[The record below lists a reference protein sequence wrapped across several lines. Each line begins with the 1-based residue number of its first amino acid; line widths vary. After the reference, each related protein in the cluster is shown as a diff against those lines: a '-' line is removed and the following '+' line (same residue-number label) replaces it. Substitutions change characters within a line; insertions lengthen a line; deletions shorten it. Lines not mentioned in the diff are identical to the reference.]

1 MRENPRRRCRLYL
14 AALLVGL
21 LLAGNSL
28 PSAYGQNPSIVVGA
42 AISLKESF
50 NELGGIYE
58 HRTGTKVTFTCGSSG
73 ELERQ
78 IEAGAPVDV
87 IASAAEKEMDELRA
101 KNLIARTTRKD
112 FARNALVLVV
122 PVDSQLHLQSFSD
135 LQKPGVTKIAIG
147 NPKTV
152 PAGQYAEE
160 LLCNIQ
166 LWPKVESRLIMGEN
180 VRQVLDYVARGEVDA
195 GIVYATAVQVAPLE
209 RYGQIKISPVKEKTF
224 KIMAPGYEWR
234 TFWDSFPDS
243 DGLSMPDEFLANV
256 SYEGDNPRKPEKSEV
271 SFDIKSQM
279 GMKWIGG
286 PTVEESLKNSLE
298 TSHPKRMRRYRE
310 KLPLVSKT

>member
-1 MRENPRRRCRLYL
+1 MNQNAFLDFLCQWNPLIQAFTLIALIIYVWKTWSMASATSKAARASEKSLCEMKLSREEHAKPKVVCYFEHNSTSRRTYD
-14 AALLVGL
+14 LVIKNY
-21 LLAGNSL
+21 GNS
-28 PSAYGQNPSIVVGA
+28 A
-42 AISLKESF
+42 AFNVSL
-50 NELGGIYE
+50 
-58 HRTGTKVTFTCGSSG
+58 V
-73 ELERQ
+73 
-78 IEAGAPVDV
+78 
-87 IASAAEKEMDELRA
+87 
-101 KNLIARTTRKD
+101 
-112 FARNALVLVV
+112 
-122 PVDSQLHLQSFSD
+122 FS
-135 LQKPGVTKIAIG
+135 P
-147 NPKTV
+147 
-152 PAGQYAEE
+152 
-160 LLCNIQ
+160 
-166 LWPKVESRLIMGEN
+166 
-180 VRQVLDYVARGEVDA
+180 
-195 GIVYATAVQVAPLE
+195 PLE
-209 RYGQIKISPVKEKTF
+209 RYGQTKILPVEEKTF